1 MIVFMTA
8 RSVGRVA
15 LRRFSSSF
23 LEEKKI
29 GEEDDVR
36 AE

>member
-1 MIVFMTA
+1 MIA
-8 RSVGRVA
+8 CSVGRVA

-29 GEEDDVR
+29 GEDDDVR
-36 AE
+36 EE